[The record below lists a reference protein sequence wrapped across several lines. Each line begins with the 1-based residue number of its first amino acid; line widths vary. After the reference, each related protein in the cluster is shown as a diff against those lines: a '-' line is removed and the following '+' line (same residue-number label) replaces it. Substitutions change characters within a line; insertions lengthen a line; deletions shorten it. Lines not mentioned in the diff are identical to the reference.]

1 MTMKGF
7 LLLMLSVTPASADV
21 GLASSSQAVRANSRE
36 RIEYVVNAKADDIQI
51 VPRPMAIRMVSLWRY
66 KAPLGW
72 PTTGRD
78 SPGEWQ
84 RVSVRTR
91 NTRGEPYAVLL
102 APHMNSNVSLR
113 MFLDG
118 ASITPGLYYAIAEVD
133 GDKERALIY
142 VASAKCQDVM
152 IGPPHDKL
160 VPACVP
166 TPDGSGGGA
175 KFVPDPALLQP

>member
-1 MTMKGF
+1 MKGF
-7 LLLMLSVTPASADV
+7 LLLMLCVPPASAEAE
-21 GLASSSQAVRANSRE
+21 LPSSSQAVSASSKG
-36 RIEYVVNAKADDIQI
+36 RIEYIVNAKADDIQI
-51 VPRPMAIRMVSLWRY
+51 VPQPIAIRMASLWRY

-72 PTTGRD
+72 PTAGRD

-102 APHMNSNVSLR
+102 APHMNSNVSLK

-118 ASITPGLYYAIAEVD
+118 GAITPGLYYAIAEVD
-133 GDKERALIY
+133 GNKEGSLLY
-142 VASAKCQDVM
+142 VASATCQDVM

-160 VPACVP
+160 VPVCVP
-166 TPDGSGGGA
+166 TPDGSGA
-175 KFVPDPALLQP
+175 SARFVPDPALLQP